1 MSEFSILYRS
11 LHCEQKAS
19 KKADKNES
27 SSQAKSETQSGSAVN
42 PFRALIAKI
51 F

>member
-11 LHCEQKAS
+11 LHCEQKES
-19 KKADKNES
+19 KKTDENS
-27 SSQAKSETQSGSAVN
+27 SFSQAKGATEPKSVVN

>member
-1 MSEFSILYRS
+1 MSEFTILYKS
-11 LHCEQKAS
+11 LHCEQREL

-27 SSQAKSETQSGSAVN
+27 SSQAKSDAQSGSPVN

>member
-11 LHCEQKAS
+11 LHCEQKES
-19 KKADKNES
+19 KKVEKNDS
-27 SSQAKSETQSGSAVN
+27 SSEVKGEAQSKSTVN
-42 PFRALIAKI
+42 PFRALVAKI

>member
-1 MSEFSILYRS
+1 MSEFSILYKS
-11 LHCEQKAS
+11 LHCEQKRT
-19 KKADKNES
+19 KKIEKTDT
-27 SSQAKSETQSGSAVN
+27 SSQEKSETQSGSIFS

>member
-1 MSEFSILYRS
+1 MSEFTILYKS

-19 KKADKNES
+19 KKAEKNVS
-27 SSQAKSETQSGSAVN
+27 SSQAKSEAQSGSIVN
-42 PFRALIAKI
+42 PLRALIAKI

>member
-1 MSEFSILYRS
+1 MSEFRILYRS
-11 LHCEQKAS
+11 LHCDQKAP
-19 KKADKNES
+19 KKDEKNVS
-27 SSQAKSETQSGSAVN
+27 SSQAKSGAKSEAAVN